1 MDSMT
6 ATHFEKLS
14 IGITVHYIHPNGTH
28 SEASVL
34 HVHTRETGVVDL
46 LVRRKDHIQEQY
58 KATVVAYREMPT
70 AYSWHFLEI
79 EE

>member
-14 IGITVHYIHPNGTH
+14 IGMTVHYVHLNGKH
-28 SEASVL
+28 SEANVL
-34 HVHTRETGVVDL
+34 HVHNRETDVVDL
-46 LVRRKDHIQEQY
+46 FVRRKDHIQRQY
-58 KATVVAYREMPT
+58 KATVVTYWEMPT
-70 AYSWHFLEI
+70 AYSWHFVEI

>member
-14 IGITVHYIHPNGTH
+14 IGMTVHYVHPNGTH

-34 HVHTRETGVVDL
+34 HVHNRETGVV
-46 LVRRKDHIQEQY
+46 VQVFSHGHKIRKR
-58 KATVVAYREMPT
+58 ATPCASP
-70 AYSWHFLEI
+70 ANI
-79 EE
+79 